1 MVKERGRGGVVQ
13 NFQTGGSDPAK
24 QVISERVRGN
34 ESVPCWVVSIEVSED
49 KSVRGVRKDVR
60 IEGPGARVRGSVS
73 DGRGVEVKK
82 LKRRVVGEKDFNTGV
97 VRVGVLGRQRGDR
110 NKRESQVRVDES
122 EDTTTSVMSTGG
134 NRALSTECPVRAEG
148 IITRDLELFG

>member
-1 MVKERGRGGVVQ
+1 MIKERGRFGVVQ

-34 ESVPCWVVSIEVSED
+34 ESVPGWVVSIKVSKD

-60 IEGPGARVRGSVS
+60 IEGPGARVRRIAS

-82 LKRRVVGEKDFNTGV
+82 L
-97 VRVGVLGRQRGDR
+97 
-110 NKRESQVRVDES
+110 
-122 EDTTTSVMSTGG
+122 
-134 NRALSTECPVRAEG
+134 
-148 IITRDLELFG
+148 

>member
-24 QVISERVRGN
+24 QVISERVRRN

-49 KSVRGVRKDVR
+49 KSVGGVRKDVR
-60 IEGPGARVRGSVS
+60 IEGPGAVVRRSVS

-97 VRVGVLGRQRGDR
+97 V
-110 NKRESQVRVDES
+110 
-122 EDTTTSVMSTGG
+122 
-134 NRALSTECPVRAEG
+134 
-148 IITRDLELFG
+148 